1 MSADLAGRVALV
13 TGASLG
19 IGAAIATRLAGEG
32 AAVCLT
38 YNTSR
43 RAAKDVVAAIE
54 ADGGRALAIQADSAD
69 PDAVAAAVDSTA
81 RTFGGLH
88 VLVNNAGYA
97 RVGPIEELTL
107 ADYDAVNAVNVRAY
121 WVAARAAV
129 SQLGEGGRIINIG
142 SIFADVLP
150 SGGYSIYTTTKAA
163 VAGLTRA
170 LGRELAP
177 RGITVNN
184 VQPGSINTPG
194 NPQDSEF
201 ADMMRRLIPAGR
213 FGQPRDVADLVAFL
227 AGPAAGYI
235 NGASL
240 DIDGAL
246 NT

>member
-1 MSADLAGRVALV
+1 MSAVLTGRVALV

-19 IGAAIATRLAGEG
+19 IGAAIAQRLAAEG

-38 YNTSR
+38 YRSSQQ
-43 RAAKDVVAAIE
+43 AAKDVVAAIE
-54 ADGGRALAIQADSAD
+54 SSGGRAMARRADSAD
-69 PDAVAAAVDSTA
+69 PDAVAAAVESA
-81 RTFGGLH
+81 AQTFGGLH
-88 VLVNNAGYA
+88 ILVNNAGYA

-107 ADYDAVNAVNVRAY
+107 DDYDRVTAVNVRAY
-121 WVAARAAV
+121 WVAARAA
-129 SQLGEGGRIINIG
+129 LRHLKDGGRIINVG
-142 SIFADVLP
+142 SIFADALP

-163 VAGLTRA
+163 VAGMTRA

-194 NPQDSEF
+194 NPQDTAF

-213 FGQPRDVADLVAFL
+213 FAQPGEVADLVAFL